1 MGFSIVA
8 FRTPVRAPAPPN
20 EVAPDGPD
28 VPPDGVENTTSTTTS
43 TSTSTTTPAESECH
57 CLYVR
62 PPPTRTTRA
71 QACESL
77 RRGSASGAGEG
88 TRLPF
93 LAACEALFE
102 IFTSRAYESSHPQ

>member
-62 PPPTRTTRA
+62 PPPHPHHPGA
-71 QACESL
+71 GL
-77 RRGSASGAGEG
+77 RVSASGLCLGG
-88 TRLPF
+88 WGGD
-93 LAACEALFE
+93 AAAFFSGLR
-102 IFTSRAYESSHPQ
+102 SPLRNLHESCL